1 MEVTIGTLDTRDA
14 VAGSRLLSRAFA
26 DDPIITH
33 FLHDPVRRAIAC
45 PAFFEGVLHEL
56 LPSTQVFGAWSKDHL
71 VGVAAWLPPD
81 PVELDDAARAHSHR
95 CQQIVETMFPLT
107 SGAFF
112 AGFASLERLHPE
124 APHWYLAFVGIEP
137 ALQGQGTGRKLL
149 APVLNVA
156 DETSTICYLETPFPR
171 THSFYENLGFAR
183 YAEPRTFA
191 GAPQGVVSFVRA
203 PRP

>member
-1 MEVTIGTLDTRDA
+1 MDVAIGALDTREA
-14 VAGSRLLSRAFA
+14 TAASRLLSRAFA

-33 FLHDPVRRAIAC
+33 YLDDPVRRAIAL

-56 LPSTQVFGAWSKDHL
+56 FPSTQVFGAWSEDHL

-81 PVELDDAARAHSHR
+81 PVEPGAAARARAHR
-95 CQQIVETMFPLT
+95 CQQLVTTMFPRTAGTL
-107 SGAFF
+107 F
-112 AGFASLERLHPE
+112 AGFAALESLHPE

-137 ALQGQGTGRKLL
+137 GLQGHGVGRQLL

-171 THSFYENLGFAR
+171 THAFYENLGFAR
-183 YAEPRTFA
+183 HEEPRTFA

-203 PRP
+203 PRS

>member
-1 MEVTIGTLDTRDA
+1 MEVAIGALDTRNA
-14 VAGSRLLSRAFA
+14 AAGSRLLSRAFA

-33 FLHDPVRRAIAC
+33 YLHDPVRRAIAF

-56 LPSTQVFGAWSKDHL
+56 FPSTQVFGAWSEDHL

-81 PVELDDAARAHSHR
+81 PVEPDDAARAHAHR
-95 CQQIVETMFPLT
+95 CRQIVATMFPHT
-107 SGAFF
+107 SEALF
-112 AGFASLERLHPE
+112 AGFAALESLHPE

-137 ALQGQGTGRKLL
+137 ALQGHGIGRQLL
-149 APVLNVA
+149 APVLGIA

-171 THSFYENLGFAR
+171 THAFYESLGFAR

-191 GAPQGVVSFVRA
+191 GVARGVVSFVRA
-203 PRP
+203 PRS